1 MVKIAHIDPDTFLL
15 DTFALGRK
23 VYRTG
28 FRPKHAISIWRG
40 GTPVGLGVDA
50 YFRGQG
56 VHLNHTTVATESY
69 KGIGKQEEVIVKGLE
84 HLVKVVCPED
94 ELLIVD
100 DVYESGRTIQKIVET
115 LRARARAN
123 APDRIMVATVHSKP
137 DRHVY
142 QELPVTCLHE
152 VAGDT
157 WIDYPH
163 ELADLYGPED
173 EGKARIREKDPE
185 IWEILDA
192 PPVPAPETSAR
203 ASGAAGAASAGG
215 AGAAGA
221 ASAGGASGAGAVS
234 AGAAGAAAGPRPA
247 AGTDDVLYL
256 SARELLLDAVRLGVR
271 IASDES
277 FYPDFLV
284 ALWPGGVSAGLPVHE
299 VIKYLNRRQGTGRP
313 SPDHISINT
322 TRTHVSYKTNV
333 IGVQYLQDNI
343 CKHHHLLI
351 IDTVFRSGRM
361 VNHVILKLKE
371 ALRRNLSHNRIRVA
385 SIYYNP
391 DDRSTWTVQPVV
403 TEPDYYLKRVDR
415 EVVYPQS
422 YYRLPDPRGFLRQH
436 QPDMARLLYEK

>member
-23 VYRTG
+23 VYQTG

-56 VHLNHTTVATESY
+56 VHMNHTTVATESY

-84 HLVKVVCPED
+84 HVVKVVCPED

-123 APDRIMVATVHSKP
+123 APDKIMVATVHSKP

-163 ELADLYGPED
+163 ELADLFGPED
-173 EGKARIREKDPE
+173 EGEARIREKDPE

-192 PPVPAPETSAR
+192 PPSPPPPHSSSPAPSTDAD
-203 ASGAAGAASAGG
+203 APAVGAAAQGGTG
-215 AGAAGA
+215 AGAGT
-221 ASAGGASGAGAVS
+221 S
-234 AGAAGAAAGPRPA
+234 AAAGPGSGPA
-247 AGTDDVLYL
+247 TDDVLYL
-256 SARELLLDAVRLGVR
+256 SARALLLDAVRLGVR

-403 TEPDYYLKRVDR
+403 TEPDYYLERVDR

-436 QPDMARLLYEK
+436 QPDMARLLYEE